1 MKTQR
6 NNTNEG
12 GILLMAMLV
21 TLVFTTLS
29 IGLFKL
35 FQTDAVETVYVEQ
48 HRRAL
53 WLAEAGLEKAV
64 DFISW
69 NKTFRSNPNLYLPY
83 TAALSNDT
91 YEIGTYTIK
100 TVDIVNQGTNGSI
113 FTVTSVG
120 YAGSLNRVIRQKIQ
134 VWNGGKYALFAL
146 GGNTQID
153 SNVEVNGDF
162 YQVAGSANIDTKENL
177 NKGTGI
183 NGFVAAG
190 DGGPDDGNITGN
202 GVKDILYVEVP
213 IPTPPDIDT
222 TIWVDQFLAAA
233 YADSNAVS
241 VVTNGYTS
249 PLVLNLQ
256 TNFNLASGMNF
267 PSDQIISVFN
277 DNNSNLLVN
286 TGDITFDNWA
296 DIRQGSIIVADG
308 DITFDQK
315 VTLGKNTTIFAT
327 GSIYIRQASDSSV
340 SGTTLLALGD
350 IELAQQLIFK
360 GIIFGKGKVTVGS
373 NAEIEGTIIAGGGIE
388 INSNAKILYNPDV
401 FLNPLIGVNNVLDD
415 ANYKMGKWEEI
426 SPEP

>member
-6 NNTNEG
+6 KNRREG
-12 GILLMAMLV
+12 GVLLMAMLV
-21 TLVFTTLS
+21 MLVFTTLA
-29 IGLFKL
+29 IGLFRL
-35 FQTDAVETVYVEQ
+35 FQTAAVETVYVEQ

-64 DFISW
+64 DYISW
-69 NKTFRSNPNLYLPY
+69 DKNFRNNPNLYLPY
-83 TAALSNDT
+83 SAAVSNGT
-91 YEIGTYTIK
+91 QEIGTYTIK
-100 TVDIVNQGTNGSI
+100 AVDIVNQGTNGSL

-120 YAGSLNRVIRQKIQ
+120 YAGNLNRVIQQQLQ
-134 VWNGGKYALFAL
+134 VFAGGKYALFAL

-153 SNVEVNGDF
+153 SNVRVDGDF
-162 YQVAGSANIDTKENL
+162 YQVSGTANIDSKENL

-202 GVKDILYVEVP
+202 GVDDILYVEVP
-213 IPTPPDIDT
+213 IPAPPSIDT

-241 VVTNGYTS
+241 VVTNGYAS

-256 TNFNLASGMNF
+256 TNFNLASGMSF
-267 PSDQIISVFN
+267 SSGQIISIFDS
-277 DNNSNLLVN
+277 DNTNLLVN

-296 DIRQGSIIVADG
+296 DIREGSIIVADG

-315 VTLGKNTTIFAT
+315 VTLGKNTIIFAT
-327 GSIYIRQASDSSV
+327 GSIYIKQASDSSI
-340 SGTTLLALGD
+340 SGTTLLALKD
-350 IELAQQLIFK
+350 IELAQQLVFN
-360 GIIFGKGKVTVGS
+360 GIIFGLGKVTVGS
-373 NAEIEGTIIAGGGIE
+373 NAEIEGTIIGGDGIE
-388 INSNAKILYNPDV
+388 INSNAKITYNPDV

-415 ANYKMGKWEEI
+415 ANYQMVGWKEI
-426 SPEP
+426 APE

>member
-6 NNTNEG
+6 KNRREG
-12 GILLMAMLV
+12 GVLLMAMLV
-21 TLVFTTLS
+21 MLVFTTLA

-53 WLAEAGLEKAV
+53 WLAEAGLEKAI

-69 NKTFRSNPNLYLPY
+69 DKTFRSNPDLYLPY
-83 TAALSNDT
+83 TAALSNGT
-91 YEIGTYTIK
+91 SEIGTYTIK
-100 TVDIVNQGTNGSI
+100 AVDIVNQGTNGSL

-120 YAGSLNRVIRQKIQ
+120 YAGSLNRVIQQQLQ
-134 VWNGGKYALFAL
+134 VFAGGKYALFAM
-146 GGNTQID
+146 GGDTQID

-162 YQVAGSANIDTKENL
+162 YQLTGSANIDSKQNL

-202 GVKDILYVEVP
+202 GVDDILYVEVP
-213 IPTPPDIDT
+213 IPTPPSIDT
-222 TIWVDQFLAAA
+222 TIWVDGYIAAA

-241 VVTNGYTS
+241 IVTNGYAS

-256 TNFNLASGMNF
+256 TNFNLASGMTF
-267 PSDQIISVFN
+267 PSDQIISIF
-277 DNNSNLLVN
+277 DSNNTNLLVN

-296 DIRQGSIIVADG
+296 DIRDGSIIVADG

-315 VTLGKNTTIFAT
+315 VTLGKDTIIFAT
-327 GSIYIRQASDSSV
+327 GSIYIKQASDSSI
-340 SGTTLLALGD
+340 SGTTLLALED
-350 IELAQQLIFK
+350 IELAQQLVFK
-360 GIIFGKGKVTVGS
+360 GIIFGLGKVTVGS
-373 NAEIEGTIIAGGGIE
+373 NAEVEGTIIAGDGIE
-388 INSNAKILYNPDV
+388 INSNAKITYNPDV
-401 FLNPLIGVNNVLDD
+401 FLNPLIGVDNVLDD
-415 ANYKMGKWEEI
+415 ANYQMVGWREI
-426 SPEP
+426 APE